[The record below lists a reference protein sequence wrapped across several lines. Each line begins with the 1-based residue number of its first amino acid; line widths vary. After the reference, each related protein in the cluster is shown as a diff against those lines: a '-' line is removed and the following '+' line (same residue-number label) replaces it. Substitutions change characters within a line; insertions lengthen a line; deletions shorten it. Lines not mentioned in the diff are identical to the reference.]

1 MSSRSA
7 LGYRVA
13 WGLVLLALPV
23 ICQQPQTALPA
34 AIVSLI
40 QEAESIELFALD
52 AYTRDNDP
60 EHFDKHAISAS
71 KFHGQ
76 SIYGSHVFSDLAS
89 IARIKKAIFD
99 STQADIHP
107 AACFWPRHGLRFL
120 SGPKRLDLVICFQCH
135 QMEIYTSTGDE
146 AATVMS
152 AGESTLNSLLAQQ
165 GISNPS
171 TAN

>member
-1 MSSRSA
+1 M
-7 LGYRVA
+7 A
-13 WGLVLLALPV
+13 WGLVLLALPA
-23 ICQQPQTALPA
+23 IYQEPQTALPA

-40 QEAESIELFALD
+40 QGAESIELFALD

-60 EHFDKHAISAS
+60 EHFDKHETSAT

-76 SIYGSHVFSDLAS
+76 SIYGSHVFSDVAS
-89 IARIKKAIFD
+89 IARIQKAIFA
-99 STQADIHP
+99 STPADIAP

-120 SGPKRLDLVICFQCH
+120 CGPKRLDLVICFQCR
-135 QMEIYTSTGDE
+135 QMEIYTSTGEE

-152 AGESTLNSLLAQQ
+152 TGESTLNRLLAEQ

-171 TAN
+171 KAN